1 MLFGLDGVE
10 LSLIIVFST
19 LFVSILSGYPVA
31 FGLSGAAVVSF
42 ALIALGNEFGWLLV
56 EDQNGDLVPV
66 FNNHIGLAIND
77 ANAWIEATRTLAQ
90 WGSNTYIRA
99 FGENQNDTL
108 LAVPLFVLM
117 GIALE
122 RSKIAEEL
130 LTSMGKL
137 FGGAPGGLAVSV
149 VAVGALLAASTGIV
163 GATVVT
169 MGLISLPTM
178 LKAGYSKPLAT
189 GVIATS
195 GTLGQVIPPS
205 IVLVLLGA
213 MVGDI
218 YSKAQKARSEALN
231 IPLPELLGS
240 DIAISTGTLF
250 KAAFIPGIVLALL
263 YAAYAFGIAMLNP
276 KLAPPIVSKTKSPD
290 AITTNSKGVGRKF
303 IGLVPVSLVTLCI
316 LFFSGISFNI
326 IGTQKAPEDALK
338 LASFQALFERV
349 ESARPN
355 SEQDTDNFSALK
367 EYILL
372 KSRDKTIP
380 REMELKVK
388 SAIEDTNADAII
400 STLRTNEFFT
410 RKKDL
415 VLGLTR
421 FAKALEAMLGPAEA
435 SKFLKMLASAEKA
448 TSVTEL
454 SDSVSNAPQGTEVQK
469 LVRKALAEFDFGPY
483 LEAEKNYNDV
493 LSKSRRKNFKSFS
506 IEEKQ
511 EEFVGRREA
520 VSKVAES
527 LISFYGVF
535 LVKDFT
541 DSFKGNIQKV
551 RQAEDLDSLVKII
564 RKLPTGSKLSRVLDP
579 AKQVLDKD
587 ALMASSFSYERAV
600 RAVSNGEVKFLVSYP
615 IEDEAANLIRLAY
628 KDLGDGRAL
637 KELASYLTASLDNYN
652 APLISMS
659 LAIFCLLCFISFFVS
674 LPLKPKDSNFPI
686 YLGILGASLTIVIA
700 CIYVGPDMLP
710 WNRFFYYVF
719 PFLLIFYGLRTSV
732 PRLMEIEVI
741 RVVVPPVVLIVAV
754 LGSIFGG
761 VTNPTP
767 AAALGAGGALLLAAI
782 KILSQKRQIGPLDN
796 RSGRQFLFITT
807 FSIVLMLTIKW
818 NFLDDDNLIGIGRSI
833 ATNIA
838 VITYMISML
847 GIFYALI
854 ILLAARREG
863 SNLTL
868 SEGLGSN
875 IKSWLLSKDRL
886 LPSILQETAK
896 VSVMVFAI
904 LIGSQLLALTLR
916 SFGGEEYIAD
926 FLHSF
931 ENPRV
936 LLLVVMVVLFFLGFV
951 LDFIEIIFIV
961 IPIVGPV
968 IYAADP
974 AVMPPEWITI
984 LIAVNLQTSFIT
996 PPFGFALFYLRGVAP
1011 KNISTV
1017 DIYKGIFPF
1026 VIIQVLGLTILWFF
1040 PGIVTFLPDL
1050 LPDN

>member
-19 LFVSILSGYPVA
+19 LFISILSGYPVA

-42 ALIALGNEFGWLLV
+42 AIIALGNELGWLLV
-56 EDQNGDLVPV
+56 LDQNGNLVPV

-263 YAAYAFGIAMLNP
+263 YAAYAFGIALLNP
-276 KLAPPIVSKTKSPD
+276 KLAPPIVKQDNSTKLKPSP
-290 AITTNSKGVGRKF
+290 SKGISRF
-303 IGLVPVSLVTLCI
+303 FFGLVPVSLLCLLI
-316 LFFSGISFNI
+316 LFFSGISLNI

-338 LASFQALFERV
+338 FASFQALFERV
-349 ESARPN
+349 DSARPN
-355 SEQDTDNFSALK
+355 SEQDPIIFSALQ

-372 KSRDKTIP
+372 KSRNKPVSKDL
-380 REMELKVK
+380 EMKVE
-388 SAIEDTNADAII
+388 SVINETQASDII
-400 STLRTNEFFT
+400 STLRTNEFST

-415 VLGLTR
+415 ILGLNR
-421 FAKALEAMLGPAEA
+421 FAKALEAMLGPTEA
-435 SKFLKMLASAEKA
+435 SQFLNMLDNAEKS
-448 TSVTEL
+448 TSISEL
-454 SDSVSNAPQGTEVQK
+454 SASVSDAPRGTEVQK
-469 LVRKALAEFDFGPY
+469 LVRKALEEFNFEPFI
-483 LEAEKNYNDV
+483 EAEKNYNEV
-493 LSKSRRKNFKSFS
+493 LSKTRRKNFKSFS
-506 IEEKQ
+506 DEKKQ
-511 EEFVGRREA
+511 KEFIIRRDEVTK
-520 VSKVAES
+520 VSDS
-527 LISFYGVF
+527 LIIFYGPF
-535 LVKDFT
+535 LERGFT
-541 DSFKGNIQKV
+541 DTFRENIQKV
-551 RQAEDLDSLVKII
+551 LNAKDLTSLVKVI
-564 RKLPTGSKLSRVLDP
+564 RKLPTGSKLSRALDP
-579 AKQVLDKD
+579 AKQILDKD

-600 RAVSNGEVKFLVSYP
+600 RAVSNGEVKFSISYP

-628 KDLGDGRAL
+628 QDLGDGIGL
-637 KELASYLTASLDNYN
+637 KELASYLTASLDNYH
-652 APLISMS
+652 APLISTS
-659 LAIFCLLCFISFFVS
+659 LAIFCLLTLIAFFSS
-674 LPLKPKDSNFPI
+674 LPLKLKNSNLPI
-686 YLGILGASLTIVIA
+686 YLGIFGAALTIAVA
-700 CIYVGPDMLP
+700 CIYVGPDMPP
-710 WNRFFYYVF
+710 WSRFFYF
-719 PFLLIFYGLRTSV
+719 LIPFILIFNGLRYSI

-782 KILSQKRQIGPLDN
+782 KLLSGERQLGPLDN
-796 RSGRQFLFITT
+796 RSGRQFLLITT
-807 FSIVLMLTIKW
+807 LSIVLMLTIKW
-818 NFLDDDNLIGIGRSI
+818 NFLDDDNLIGFGRSV

-838 VITYMISML
+838 IITYIISML
-847 GIFYALI
+847 GIFYALT
-854 ILLAARREG
+854 ILLTARREG
-863 SNLTL
+863 SSLTL

-916 SFGGEEYIAD
+916 SFGGEEYIAE

-1026 VIIQVLGLTILWFF
+1026 VIIQLIGLTILWFF
-1040 PGIVTFLPDL
+1040 PEIVTFLPDL
-1050 LPDN
+1050 LPEN

>member
-1 MLFGLDGVE
+1 MLFGMDGVE

-19 LFVSILSGYPVA
+19 LFLSILSGYPVA

-42 ALIALGNEFGWLLV
+42 AIIALLNEWGLLLV
-56 EDQNGDLVPV
+56 ENEQGQLIPV
-66 FNNHIGLAIND
+66 LNNHLGLAID
-77 ANAWIEATRTLAQ
+77 DINAWVEATRTLAQ

-263 YAAYAFGIAMLNP
+263 YAAYAFGIALYNP
-276 KLAPPIVSKTKSPD
+276 KLAPPIGNDIDKISKKNQNKPILKKLFNI
-290 AITTNSKGVGRKF
+290 ITISF
-303 IGLVPVSLVTLCI
+303 IGIFFIFFFAKSL
-316 LFFSGISFNI
+316 NI
-326 IGTQKAPEDALK
+326 IGTQEKPEDALK
-338 LASFQALFERV
+338 FSSFQALFERIGN
-349 ESARPN
+349 AKPDN
-355 SEQDTDNFSALK
+355 SISNDDFETLRKFV
-367 EYILL
+367 IL
-372 KSRDKTIP
+372 KSRNKDIPLELLNKWTSLAEGINPDDIIKTLRINEFET
-380 REMELKVK
+380 RKNDLITGL
-388 SAIEDTNADAII
+388 SRFSNAII
-400 STLRTNEFFT
+400 
-410 RKKDL
+410 
-415 VLGLTR
+415 
-421 FAKALEAMLGPAEA
+421 AMLGEKSANQFLEMLSAANKAE
-435 SKFLKMLASAEKA
+435 
-448 TSVTEL
+448 TVTQL
-454 SDSVSNAPQGTEVQK
+454 SEAVSNAPRGTEIQK
-469 LVRKALAEFDFGPY
+469 LVRSALESFDFSPFILAEN
-483 LEAEKNYNDV
+483 NYNDV
-493 LSKSRRKNFKSFS
+493 LSKSRRKNFKSLDDGQ
-506 IEEKQ
+506 KLL
-511 EEFVGRREA
+511 EF
-520 VSKVAES
+520 ES
-527 LISFYGVF
+527 RQNNVLRAAKDLVSFYGNF
-535 LVKDFT
+535 ISSDFKNTFNEDLLLIKSSIDLNELVK
-541 DSFKGNIQKV
+541 N
-551 RQAEDLDSLVKII
+551 I
-564 RKLPTGSKLSRVLDP
+564 RKLPTGSKLKRILDP

-600 RAVSNGEVKFLVSYP
+600 RAVSNGEVNFGISVP
-615 IEDEAANLIRLAY
+615 VEDEAANLIRLAY
-628 KDLGDGRAL
+628 TDLGDGIAL
-637 KELASYLTASLDNYN
+637 KELGSYLNSSLENYKTPFISTSMAVFCLICSLVLIGSIPLATSKEKLPIYFGIFGVLLTLYVSITYVGSN
-652 APLISMS
+652 MAPWSRLMYYLFPLIF
-659 LAIFCLLCFISFFVS
+659 LFYG
-674 LPLKPKDSNFPI
+674 LKKSI
-686 YLGILGASLTIVIA
+686 
-700 CIYVGPDMLP
+700 
-710 WNRFFYYVF
+710 
-719 PFLLIFYGLRTSV
+719 PFLLQ
-732 PRLMEIEVI
+732 IEVI
-741 RVVVPPVVLIVAV
+741 RVVVPPVVLIIAV

-782 KILSQKRQIGPLDN
+782 KLLSNKTQLGPLEN
-796 RSGRQFLFITT
+796 KSGRQFLLLTT
-807 FSIVLMLTIKW
+807 LSIILMLTIKW
-818 NFLDDDNLIGIGRSI
+818 NFLDDDELIGFGRTV

-838 VITYMISML
+838 IITYIISML

-854 ILLAARREG
+854 ILLTARTEG
-863 SNLTL
+863 VKIET
-868 SEGLGSN
+868 SEGLFDS

-916 SFGGEEYIAD
+916 SFGGEEYIEN

-931 ENPRV
+931 EDPRV
-936 LLLVVMVVLFFLGFV
+936 LLLVVMIVLFFLGFV

-968 IYAADP
+968 VYAADP
-974 AVMPPEWITI
+974 AIMPPEWITI

-1011 KNISTV
+1011 KNISTL

-1026 VIIQVLGLTILWFF
+1026 VIIQIIGLTILWFF
-1040 PGIVTFLPDL
+1040 PQIVTFLPDL

>member
-19 LFVSILSGYPVA
+19 LFLSILSGYPVA

-42 ALIALGNEFGWLLV
+42 VIIALLNEWGLLLV
-56 EDQNGDLVPV
+56 ENDQGQLIPV
-66 FNNHIGLAIND
+66 LNNHLGLAID
-77 ANAWIEATRTLAQ
+77 DLNAWVEATRTLAQ

-263 YAAYAFGIAMLNP
+263 YAAYAFGLALYNP
-276 KLAPPIVSKTKSPD
+276 KLAPPIGVDEKNRSKKNRS
-290 AITTNSKGVGRKF
+290 NFVYQKF
-303 IGLVPVSLVTLCI
+303 FNFVT
-316 LFFSGISFNI
+316 ISFLAI
-326 IGTQKAPEDALK
+326 FICFFFAISYKFIGTQKRPEDALK
-338 LASFQALFERV
+338 LSSFQALFEKV
-349 ESARPN
+349 QDSRPI
-355 SEQDTDNFSALK
+355 SSIDAEDFEILR
-367 EYILL
+367 EFVLL
-372 KSRDKTIP
+372 KSRNKDIP
-380 REMELKVK
+380 EELKAKWLSLSVDTVP
-388 SAIEDTNADAII
+388 EDII
-400 STLRTNEFFT
+400 LTLRTNEFIT

-415 VLGLTR
+415 ITGLSR
-421 FAKALEAMLGPAEA
+421 FSNAINAMLGN
-435 SKFLKMLASAEKA
+435 EKA
-448 TSVTEL
+448 SEFIEMR
-454 SDSVSNAPQGTEVQK
+454 DFAENAKSVSELADAVSDAPMGTEVQK
-469 LVRKALAEFDFGPY
+469 IVRSALDNFDFTPFINS
-483 LEAEKNYNDV
+483 EIKYNEI
-493 LSKSRRKNFKSFS
+493 LSKSRRKNFKSFNDNKK
-506 IEEKQ
+506 ILEYDIRQKD
-511 EEFVGRREA
+511 VLR
-520 VSKVAES
+520 VSKDLVS
-527 LISFYGVF
+527 LYGPFLSDDFLSSFNKNILNIKNSVNLND
-535 LVKDFT
+535 LVK
-541 DSFKGNIQKV
+541 N
-551 RQAEDLDSLVKII
+551 I
-564 RKLPTGSKLSRVLDP
+564 RKLPTGSKLKRILDP
-579 AKQVLDKD
+579 AKQILDKD

-600 RAVSNGEVKFLVSYP
+600 RAVSNGEVPFGISYP

-628 KDLGDGRAL
+628 NDLGDGIAL
-637 KELASYLTASLDNYN
+637 KELGSYLNQSLENYKS
-652 APLISMS
+652 PLISTSMAVFCLICS
-659 LAIFCLLCFISFFVS
+659 LALIGS
-674 LPLKPKDSNFPI
+674 LPLADLKSKLAI
-686 YLGILGASLTIVIA
+686 YIGIIGVLLTVLVA
-700 CIYVGPDMLP
+700 VIYVGPNMPP
-710 WNRFFYYVF
+710 WLRVAYYFV
-719 PFLLIFYGLRTSV
+719 PFLLLFYGINKSISFL
-732 PRLMEIEVI
+732 LKIEVI

-782 KILSQKRQIGPLDN
+782 KLLSNKNQLGPIEN
-796 RSGRQFLFITT
+796 KSGRQFLLLTT
-807 FSIVLMLTIKW
+807 LSIILMLTIKW
-818 NFLDDDNLIGIGRSI
+818 NFLDDDELIGFGRTV

-838 VITYMISML
+838 VITYIISML

-854 ILLAARREG
+854 ILLAAR
-863 SNLTL
+863 
-868 SEGLGSN
+868 SEVINEEPPVGLFSN
-875 IKSWLLSKDRL
+875 IKSWLLSKERL

-916 SFGGEEYIAD
+916 SFGGEEYIEN

-931 ENPRV
+931 EDPRI

-968 IYAADP
+968 VYAADP
-974 AVMPPEWITI
+974 AIMPPEWITI

-1011 KNISTV
+1011 KNISTL

-1026 VIIQVLGLTILWFF
+1026 VIIQIIGLTILWFF
-1040 PGIVTFLPDL
+1040 PQIVTFLPDL

>member
-19 LFVSILSGYPVA
+19 LFLSILSGYPVA

-42 ALIALGNEFGWLLV
+42 AIIALLNEWGLLLV
-56 EDQNGDLVPV
+56 ENEQGLLVPV
-66 FNNHIGLAIND
+66 LNNHIGLAID
-77 ANAWIEATRTLAQ
+77 DVNAWIEGTRTLAQ

-263 YAAYAFGIAMLNP
+263 YAAYAFGIALYNP
-276 KLAPPIVSKTKSPD
+276 KLAPPIGKNNSNANTKNKSSLKKIFNYVTVSFL
-290 AITTNSKGVGRKF
+290 GLF
-303 IGLVPVSLVTLCI
+303 IIFFLSTSL
-316 LFFSGISFNI
+316 NI
-326 IGTQKAPEDALK
+326 IGTQQKPEDALK
-338 LASFQALFERV
+338 FSSFQALFERIQD
-349 ESARPN
+349 AKPN
-355 SEQDTDNFSALK
+355 KSIDKDDFETLREFV
-367 EYILL
+367 LL
-372 KSRDKTIP
+372 KSRNKDVP
-380 REMELKVK
+380 SQLREDWVSILNEIN
-388 SAIEDTNADAII
+388 SDDII
-400 STLRTNEFFT
+400 KTLRTNEFET
-410 RKKDL
+410 RKIDL
-415 VLGLTR
+415 LVGLSR
-421 FAKALEAMLGPAEA
+421 FSNAISAMLGENKANEFLSMLSVAENA
-435 SKFLKMLASAEKA
+435 N
-448 TSVTEL
+448 
-454 SDSVSNAPQGTEVQK
+454 SVSELADAVSDAPTGTEIQK
-469 LVRKALAEFDFGPY
+469 LVRIALETFDFSPF
-483 LEAEKNYNDV
+483 LISEKNYNEV
-493 LSKSRRKNFKSFS
+493 LSKSRRKNFKSLNDDQKF
-506 IEEKQ
+506 Q
-511 EEFVGRREA
+511 EFEIRKKDVVK
-520 VSKVAES
+520 VSMDLTS
-527 LISFYGVF
+527 LYADF
-535 LVKDFT
+535 LPKDFIT
-541 DSFKGNIQKV
+541 SFNENLLNIKNSV
-551 RQAEDLDSLVKII
+551 DLKDLVNNI
-564 RKLPTGSKLSRVLDP
+564 RKMPTGSKLKRALEP
-579 AKQVLDKD
+579 AKQILDKD

-600 RAVSNGEVKFLVSYP
+600 RAVSNGEVNFNISLPV
-615 IEDEAANLIRLAY
+615 EDEAANLIRLAY
-628 KDLGDGRAL
+628 KDLGDGIAL
-637 KELASYLTASLDNYN
+637 KELGSYLNSSLDNYKT
-652 APLISMS
+652 PLISTS
-659 LAIFCLLCFISFFVS
+659 LAVFCLICSLALIGS
-674 LPLKPKDSNFPI
+674 LPLADIRSKLSI
-686 YLGILGASLTIVIA
+686 YIGVFGVLFTLLMAVF
-700 CIYVGPDMLP
+700 YVGSETPP
-710 WNRFFYYVF
+710 WTRVMYYFF
-719 PFLLIFYGLRTSV
+719 PFIFLFYGLKQSIHF
-732 PRLMEIEVI
+732 LLKIEVI
-741 RVVVPPVVLIVAV
+741 RVVVPPVVLIIAV

-782 KILSQKRQIGPLDN
+782 KLLSTETQLGPLN
-796 RSGRQFLFITT
+796 NKSGRQFLLLTT
-807 FSIVLMLTIKW
+807 LSIILMLTIKW
-818 NFLDDDNLIGIGRSI
+818 NFLDDDELLGFGKTV

-838 VITYMISML
+838 VITYVISML

-854 ILLAARREG
+854 ILLTAR
-863 SNLTL
+863 
-868 SEGLGSN
+868 SEGVLEKTPDGLFSN

-916 SFGGEEYIAD
+916 SFGGEEYIEH
-926 FLHSF
+926 FLRSF
-931 ENPRV
+931 EDPRV

-968 IYAADP
+968 VYAADP
-974 AVMPPEWITI
+974 AIMPPEWITI

-1011 KNISTV
+1011 KSISTL

-1026 VIIQVLGLTILWFF
+1026 VLIQIVGLTILWFF
-1040 PGIVTFLPDL
+1040 PQIVTFLPDL

>member
-19 LFVSILSGYPVA
+19 LFLSILSGYPVA

-42 ALIALGNEFGWLLV
+42 AIIALLNEWGLLLV
-56 EDQNGDLVPV
+56 ENEQGQFVPV
-66 FNNHIGLAIND
+66 LNNHIGLAID
-77 ANAWIEATRTLAQ
+77 DVNAWIEGTRTLAQ

-263 YAAYAFGIAMLNP
+263 YAAYAFGIALYNP
-276 KLAPPIVSKTKSPD
+276 KLAPPIGNNNNNENKKNKS
-290 AITTNSKGVGRKF
+290 
-303 IGLVPVSLVTLCI
+303 SLKKLLNYVT
-316 LFFSGISFNI
+316 ISFLSLFIIFFLSTSLNI
-326 IGTQKAPEDALK
+326 IGTQEKPEDALK
-338 LASFQALFERV
+338 FSSFQALFERIQD
-349 ESARPN
+349 AKPN
-355 SEQDTDNFSALK
+355 KSINQDDFETLREFV
-367 EYILL
+367 LL
-372 KSRDKTIP
+372 KSRNKDVP
-380 REMELKVK
+380 ARLKEDWE
-388 SAIEDTNADAII
+388 AILNETNSDDII
-400 STLRTNEFFT
+400 KTLRTNEFET
-410 RKKDL
+410 RKNDL
-415 VLGLTR
+415 LVGLSR
-421 FAKALEAMLGPAEA
+421 FSNAIKAMLGEKKASEFLSMLSVAENASSVSELAEA
-435 SKFLKMLASAEKA
+435 
-448 TSVTEL
+448 V
-454 SDSVSNAPQGTEVQK
+454 SDAPTGTEIQK
-469 LVRKALAEFDFGPY
+469 LVRNALETFDFSPF
-483 LEAEKNYNDV
+483 LISEKNYNEV
-493 LSKSRRKNFKSFS
+493 LSKSRRKNFKSLDDDQKFQEFEKRKKEVIRVSEELSSLYADFLPTEFLTSLNENLLNIKNS
-506 IEEKQ
+506 IDLKD
-511 EEFVGRREA
+511 
-520 VSKVAES
+520 
-527 LISFYGVF
+527 
-535 LVKDFT
+535 LV
-541 DSFKGNIQKV
+541 NN
-551 RQAEDLDSLVKII
+551 I
-564 RKLPTGSKLSRVLDP
+564 RKMPTGSKLKRALEP
-579 AKQVLDKD
+579 AKQILDKD

-600 RAVSNGEVKFLVSYP
+600 RAVSNGEVNFDISLPV
-615 IEDEAANLIRLAY
+615 EDEAANLIRLAY
-628 KDLGDGRAL
+628 KDLGDGIAL
-637 KELASYLTASLDNYN
+637 KELGSYLSSSLDNYKT
-652 APLISMS
+652 PLISTS
-659 LAIFCLLCFISFFVS
+659 LAVFCLICSLALIGS
-674 LPLKPKDSNFPI
+674 LPLADIKSKKWI
-686 YLGILGASLTIVIA
+686 YIGIFGVLFTLFMAIF
-700 CIYVGPDMLP
+700 YVGSETPP
-710 WNRFFYYVF
+710 WSRVMYYFF
-719 PFLLIFYGLRTSV
+719 PFIFLFYGLKKSIHF
-732 PRLMEIEVI
+732 LLKIEVI
-741 RVVVPPVVLIVAV
+741 RVVVPPVVLIIAV

-782 KILSQKRQIGPLDN
+782 KLLSAETQLGPLN
-796 RSGRQFLFITT
+796 NKSGRQFLLLTT
-807 FSIVLMLTIKW
+807 LSIILMLTIKW
-818 NFLDDDNLIGIGRSI
+818 NFLDDDELIGFGRTA

-838 VITYMISML
+838 VITYTISML

-854 ILLAARREG
+854 ILLTAR
-863 SNLTL
+863 
-868 SEGLGSN
+868 SEGVIEKTPDGLYSN
-875 IKSWLLSKDRL
+875 VKSWLLSKDRL

-916 SFGGEEYIAD
+916 SFGGEEYIEH
-926 FLHSF
+926 FLRSF
-931 ENPRV
+931 EDPRV

-968 IYAADP
+968 VYAADP
-974 AVMPPEWITI
+974 AIMPPEWITI

-1011 KNISTV
+1011 KSISTL
-1017 DIYKGIFPF
+1017 DIYRGIFPF
-1026 VIIQVLGLTILWFF
+1026 VIIQIIGLTILWFF
-1040 PGIVTFLPDL
+1040 PQIVTFLPDL

>member
-19 LFVSILSGYPVA
+19 LFLSILSGYPVA

-42 ALIALGNEFGWLLV
+42 AIIALLNEWGLLLV
-56 EDQNGDLVPV
+56 ENEQGQFVPV
-66 FNNHIGLAIND
+66 LNNHIGLAID
-77 ANAWIEATRTLAQ
+77 DVNAWIEGTRTLAQ

-263 YAAYAFGIAMLNP
+263 YAAYAFGIALYNP
-276 KLAPPIVSKTKSPD
+276 KLAPPIGNNNNNENKKNKS
-290 AITTNSKGVGRKF
+290 
-303 IGLVPVSLVTLCI
+303 SLKKLFNYVT
-316 LFFSGISFNI
+316 ISFLSLFIIFFLSTSLNI
-326 IGTQKAPEDALK
+326 IGTQQKPEDALK
-338 LASFQALFERV
+338 FSSFQALFERIQD
-349 ESARPN
+349 AKPN
-355 SEQDTDNFSALK
+355 KSINQDDFETLREFV
-367 EYILL
+367 LL
-372 KSRDKTIP
+372 KSRNKDVP
-380 REMELKVK
+380 SRLREDWE
-388 SAIEDTNADAII
+388 AILNEINSDDII
-400 STLRTNEFFT
+400 KTLRTNEFET
-410 RKKDL
+410 RKNDL
-415 VLGLTR
+415 LVGLSR
-421 FAKALEAMLGPAEA
+421 FSNAINAMLGEERASEFLSMLSVAENANSVSELAEA
-435 SKFLKMLASAEKA
+435 
-448 TSVTEL
+448 V
-454 SDSVSNAPQGTEVQK
+454 SDAPTGTEIQK
-469 LVRKALAEFDFGPY
+469 LARTALETFDFSPY
-483 LEAEKNYNDV
+483 LIAEKNYNEV
-493 LSKSRRKNFKSFS
+493 LSKSRRKNFKSLDDDQQFQEFEIRKKDVIRVSEELTSLFGDFLPNDFITSFNENLLNIKNS
-506 IEEKQ
+506 IDLKD
-511 EEFVGRREA
+511 
-520 VSKVAES
+520 
-527 LISFYGVF
+527 
-535 LVKDFT
+535 LVK
-541 DSFKGNIQKV
+541 N
-551 RQAEDLDSLVKII
+551 I
-564 RKLPTGSKLSRVLDP
+564 RKMPTGSKLKRALEP
-579 AKQVLDKD
+579 AKQILDKD

-600 RAVSNGEVKFLVSYP
+600 RAVSNGEVNFDISLPV
-615 IEDEAANLIRLAY
+615 EDEAANLIRLAY
-628 KDLGDGRAL
+628 KDLGDGIAL
-637 KELASYLTASLDNYN
+637 KELGSYLNSSLDNYKT
-652 APLISMS
+652 PLISTS
-659 LAIFCLLCFISFFVS
+659 LAVFCLICSLALIGS
-674 LPLKPKDSNFPI
+674 LPLADIRSKLSI
-686 YLGILGASLTIVIA
+686 YIGIFGVLFTLFMAIF
-700 CIYVGPDMLP
+700 YVGAETPP
-710 WNRFFYYVF
+710 WTRVFYYFF
-719 PFLLIFYGLRTSV
+719 PFIFMFYGLKHSIHF
-732 PRLMEIEVI
+732 LLKIEVI
-741 RVVVPPVVLIVAV
+741 RVVVPPVVLIIAV

-782 KILSQKRQIGPLDN
+782 KLLSTETQLGPLN
-796 RSGRQFLFITT
+796 NKSGRQFLLLTT
-807 FSIVLMLTIKW
+807 LSIILMLTIKW
-818 NFLDDDNLIGIGRSI
+818 NFLDDDELIGFGRTV

-838 VITYMISML
+838 VITYTISML

-854 ILLAARREG
+854 ILLTAR
-863 SNLTL
+863 
-868 SEGLGSN
+868 SEGVIEKTPDGLYSN
-875 IKSWLLSKDRL
+875 VKSWLLSKDRL

-916 SFGGEEYIAD
+916 SFGGEEYIEH
-926 FLHSF
+926 FLRSF
-931 ENPRV
+931 EDPRV

-968 IYAADP
+968 VYAADP
-974 AVMPPEWITI
+974 AIMPPEWITI

-1011 KNISTV
+1011 KNISTL

-1026 VIIQVLGLTILWFF
+1026 VIIQIIGLTILWFF
-1040 PGIVTFLPDL
+1040 PQIVTFLPDL